1 MWTRI
6 SLSQPLRAESGE
18 GTFTY
23 HSGLKDGAR
32 VYGLATV
39 SLAPEGR
46 ALEVALTHETPIG
59 RRRGMFEAA
68 PSWNAGHEPSR
79 TDARVGVA
87 YRLNWRK
94 GSVAKRGGK
103 PFAPCATDTA
113 TQPPHPDPGSAT
125 GPQRTPLPT

>member
-23 HSGLKDGAR
+23 RPGLKDGAR
-32 VYGLATV
+32 VYGLTAV

-59 RRRGMFEAA
+59 R
-68 PSWNAGHEPSR
+68 
-79 TDARVGVA
+79 
-87 YRLNWRK
+87 
-94 GSVAKRGGK
+94 GG
-103 PFAPCATDTA
+103 A
-113 TQPPHPDPGSAT
+113 
-125 GPQRTPLPT
+125 